1 MTNSKIPVTLRCG
14 DPMAELLLLDHRFH
28 ALGRGVGQLQ
38 LDVEPGI
45 YLARAVAGNRAEEQ
59 PVAVRPDAPPPVVDL
74 AVVPFD
80 SPIPL
85 ADTLTTHEYQQGP
98 VFDALR
104 PPVDETP
111 DSPGGV
117 LLCVRDPSQFTIDAT
132 TQAEYE
138 QAYRGFRLLAE
149 DGRLLLDYDALPG
162 ALRLGDRLLLHKADL
177 PAANYQL
184 EWQPAQGSSLRLPLI
199 VPPGLNT
206 QLYVLVTR
214 SGSGGWV
221 ADLANAAMAF
231 GWFNQGFEADSP
243 EMRLAER
250 ARYSLA
256 RGANLLT
263 TPYMDELL
271 RDKFK
276 NPMLGLLGA
285 HLMLLD
291 AEPDFALLE
300 IVLGNTAGLLGDA
313 FPDVIALNWR
323 FAALSGARQPD
334 MLPVSFPPL
343 LRRSWDYLV
352 EASGKTPDLIPPDS
366 VAYRV
371 SSSLVS
377 NGIWVAWRPPREA
390 TRPATDLVATTEKL
404 SKVRTWG
411 SGDTSAKP
419 WSAWVGRAYHYLRS
433 LGRESATE
441 DPKIRA
447 DRDRLKAVLAKVLDA
462 GETQD
467 LTAAETHRD
476 PLERARDLVEYLVRN
491 VDWEQVIRHLRRRNT
506 GSRLSAGLHDLE
518 RALLPALQFAKQ
530 RLDDGGELDR
540 RFVEGMARSLAVPVP
555 VLLDGLLGLAREL
568 VRIALGKDR
577 ADEGERG

>member
-1 MTNSKIPVTLRCG
+1 MTNSKVPVTLRCS

-38 LDVEPGI
+38 LEVEPGM
-45 YLARAVAGNRAEEQ
+45 YLARAIAGNRAEEQ
-59 PVAVRPDAPPPVVDL
+59 PVAARPDAPPLLVNL

-104 PPVDETP
+104 PPVDATP
-111 DSPGGV
+111 GSAGGV

-132 TQAEYE
+132 AQAEYE

-184 EWQPAQGSSLRLPLI
+184 ERQPAQGPTLRLPLI

-221 ADLANAAMAF
+221 ADLANAAVAF
-231 GWFNQGFEADSP
+231 GWSDQGFEADSP
-243 EMRLAER
+243 EMRFAER

-271 RDKFK
+271 RAKFK

-291 AEPDFALLE
+291 AEPDFELLE
-300 IVLGNTAGLLGDA
+300 IVLGNTAGLLGNA
-313 FPDVIALNWR
+313 FPDVIALQWKLG
-323 FAALSGARQPD
+323 ALSGARQPD

-352 EASGKTPDLIPPDS
+352 EASSKTPELIPPDS
-366 VAYRV
+366 FAYRV

-390 TRPATDLVATTEKL
+390 TRSTTDVVGRSEKL

-441 DPKIRA
+441 DPQVRA
-447 DRDRLKAVLAKVLDA
+447 DRDRLEAVLAKVLDA

-491 VDWEQVIRHLRRRNT
+491 VDWEQVIRHLRRRDT
-506 GSRLSAGLHDLE
+506 VSRLSAGLRDLE
-518 RALLPALQFAKQ
+518 RALLPVLQFA
-530 RLDDGGELDR
+530 RRHLEDGGALDD

-568 VRIALGKDR
+568 ARIALGKDR
-577 ADEGERG
+577 ADDDERG